1 MVLDAAEGVA
11 TAMLLVSASFDS
23 SDGNTRLR
31 APLRRTN
38 GFSGRISYFAEHKQ
52 LYGLDSA
59 NRIDFVPEAEA
70 AASVNGAARVSR
82 IDHDMI
88 NVAWHRLRLSRQQAQ
103 SFHGDASTTTRRTM
117 QHSMS
122 VQPMPLFGRLRLS
135 CAYVVGGLWL
145 RYFVEKSS
153 ERVGGSNL
161 LLAGRIS
168 PFTAHCVGHLDS
180 GDMVAISI

>member
-1 MVLDAAEGVA
+1 MHSYLHN
-11 TAMLLVSASFDS
+11 LLNPD
-23 SDGNTRLR
+23 
-31 APLRRTN
+31 
-38 GFSGRISYFAEHKQ
+38 
-52 LYGLDSA
+52 
-59 NRIDFVPEAEA
+59 
-70 AASVNGAARVSR
+70 
-82 IDHDMI
+82 
-88 NVAWHRLRLSRQQAQ
+88 WRQ
-103 SFHGDASTTTRRTM
+103 
-117 QHSMS
+117 
-122 VQPMPLFGRLRLS
+122 MPLFGRLRLS